1 MKKTYTNGY
10 YDKVMYWK
18 GQLTNANIEND
29 HVKMSRA
36 LEKLT
41 YFTNKQI
48 GYLSNKELMEKYS
61 LDEAIITN
69 SIITNSFKK
78 ILIFIQNLK
87 QKS

>member
-29 HVKMSRA
+29 HGKMIHS
-36 LEKLT
+36 LKQLT

-48 GYLSNKELMEKYS
+48 SYLSNKELMEQYS

-69 SIITNSFKK
+69 SITKT
-78 ILIFIQNLK
+78 Q
-87 QKS
+87 